1 MGKHRRR
8 AASIKQRTSFLTSAL
23 LWTTSKQT
31 QRTTTYRT
39 GAGRPGEQ
47 HPFPHTQPPSP
58 CLPRS
63 LPSPRPL
70 SAVHSHIHTLAT
82 TNEAHNDDRS
92 SVAREHTC
100 VIAVGAVVLHHH
112 APQPATALTTSPH
125 PTAIESPGVPRC
137 VRGRQVVYWRQDRRR
152 GGKVL

>member
-1 MGKHRRR
+1 MGPRSSRPRCFGRPANKR
-8 AASIKQRTSFLTSAL
+8 SAL
-23 LWTTSKQT
+23 QPTELALDDQASNTHS
-31 QRTTTYRT
+31 
-39 GAGRPGEQ
+39 
-47 HPFPHTQPPSP
+47 HTHNRHRHAL
-58 CLPRS
+58 LPATFLPLLLHRS

-70 SAVHSHIHTLAT
+70 SAVHSHIHTL
-82 TNEAHNDDRS
+82 
-92 SVAREHTC
+92 
-100 VIAVGAVVLHHH
+100 VIAGGAVVLHRH